1 MKDWV
6 TIILI
11 SITWHTEVAAQRQ
24 LPLNAA
30 NTTDHYIVFANPAG
44 IVSQGKQGMA
54 GTQWLHAGLP
64 GDNLRYNAAFFT
76 FPVGGKA
83 ALGLRS
89 VHFSSNILQEG
100 TFSLLFGHK
109 LFEERLRLGLNANL
123 LYFMYDRDKFEG
135 FNRNDPVLA
144 KGTAKNA
151 FSLGAGVLL
160 WLSERLACGF
170 SVDDINRPDIALGAA
185 AFETE
190 TRYNLG
196 AVYLNPLLS
205 PQLDLQRDGREVSMQ
220 AGAHRRFLDE
230 KAVLF
235 AGYRAAGAEGGA
247 LLFEIGFLPGD
258 WGLSG
263 NFRRETDE
271 LGQAGINSYSLALH
285 FKKAGSAPTFGAPI
299 LELDNPKTTV
309 VKTELFVLSGEA
321 RSHAGIDRVE
331 YLLNGK
337 AVQVQAVDPASKK
350 APLWL
355 SFALQ
360 EGDNEIIVVAHAGER
375 RSSRK
380 IHVKFAPVV
389 MPPRIALLS
398 SSAIELDTTVYH
410 LRASITD
417 PRGLQSIRV
426 LVNGEERRR
435 IVFADTTH
443 AYELSDS
450 VTVLE
455 GRNSVEIIATNDKRV
470 SREHANDIFC
480 HPRGLALAPPEIIIH
495 APEKLKTLRL
505 LTPHGAIRL
514 EWEIKNIEA
523 LGDITLRTGN
533 QLILLTESDVLTKT
547 RRSMACRKDLIL
559 SEGKNDLEIIAR
571 GTRHTV
577 STQMEVFYNPL
588 LAKRLY
594 GRTWAIII
602 GINTFRDREITP
614 LQYAVHDARG
624 VETALRE
631 RFQFDRLIALYEEEA
646 SKKNIMA
653 ALFDSLK
660 SAHEE
665 DGVFVF
671 VATHG
676 GIKKTSEGEL
686 GYLVPYDG
694 NWEFYRDNITE
705 SEIRDAAKLTKAKHI
720 FFAIDAC
727 YSGAL
732 LAKRGQSSMAGAT
745 VDYSAINALVAA
757 RARNVLAAGRPNE
770 QVLDG
775 GLENHSIFTG
785 RFLEGLRGPA
795 DDNGDS
801 YITAD
806 EIGRF
811 VIAKVSQD
819 AILRHAR
826 QNPLYGDLT
835 PEDGQFLFIPKG
847 E

>member
-11 SITWHTEVAAQRQ
+11 CITWHTEVAAQRQ

-30 NTTDHYIVFANPAG
+30 NPTDHYIVFANPAG

-196 AVYLNPLLS
+196 AIYLHPLLS
-205 PQLDLQRDGREVSMQ
+205 PQLDLQRDGREVSLQ

-247 LLFEIGFLPGD
+247 LLFEVGFLPGD

-263 NFRRETDE
+263 NFRRETGE

-285 FKKAGSAPTFGAPI
+285 FKKAGSSPMFGAPI

-375 RSSRK
+375 RSSKK

-470 SREHANDIFC
+470 SREQANDIFC
-480 HPRGLALAPPEIIIH
+480 HPRGLALAPPEIIIRS
-495 APEKLKTLRL
+495 PEKLKTLRMA
-505 LTPHGAIRL
+505 TSHGVLRL
-514 EWEIKNIEA
+514 EWEIKNFEVLA
-523 LGDITLRTGN
+523 DVTLKSGSDI
-533 QLILLTESDVLTKT
+533 IALTENDVLS
-547 RRSMACRKDLIL
+547 RSRNSFVLRKDLSL
-559 SEGKNDLEIIAR
+559 NEGKNGFEIVAR
-571 GTRHTV
+571 GARHTI

-588 LAKRLY
+588 LAKKLY
-594 GRTWAIII
+594 RRTWALIV
-602 GINTFRDREITP
+602 GVNNYRDREIAP
-614 LQYAVHDARG
+614 LQYAVHDAKG
-624 VETALRE
+624 VETLLRE
-631 RFQFDRLIALYEEEA
+631 RFQFDHIISRYEEEA
-646 SKKNIMA
+646 TKKNIVA

-671 VATHG
+671 IATHG
-676 GIKKTSEGEL
+676 GTEKTNEGEL
-686 GYLVPYDG
+686 GYFVPYDG
-694 NWEFYRDNITE
+694 KWESYRDNITE
-705 SEIRDAAKLTKAKHI
+705 SEIRDAARLIKAKHI
-720 FFAIDAC
+720 FFVVDAC
-727 YSGAL
+727 YSGLL
-732 LAKRGQSSMAGAT
+732 LAKRGHSPGSSAT
-745 VDYSAINALVAA
+745 VNFNAIRSLAA
-757 RARNVLAAGRPNE
+757 SRARNVLAAGGPNE

-785 RFLEGLRGPA
+785 RFLEGLRGAA
-795 DDNGDS
+795 DRDGDS
-801 YITAD
+801 YITAS
-806 EIGRF
+806 EVSEF
-811 VIAKVSQD
+811 VRDRVSND
-819 AILRHAR
+819 ALLRSVR
-826 QNPLYGDLT
+826 QNPIFGGLT
-835 PEDGQFLFIPKG
+835 ADDGQFLFVRREP
-847 E
+847 